1 MGCSSQ
7 KNIEVE
13 DIGKSS
19 KENKEFSQKNTE
31 SKKNKNEEQ
40 ENSEISGEKNDLKK
54 ENSKSKESD
63 DEEIEMNDEN
73 KDKIEMLKKKHM
85 IHEYYFYPTKN
96 IPKRKFVKR
105 DIDKELP
112 SDFANRESSK
122 NKDRQYFCF
131 IKNEDKDK
139 NKKKKNFIDE
149 AEKEEE
155 TENNNLLEDDLYLF
169 NQKKKKIKSIKP
181 LNREE
186 VIKPYNYQI
195 EYDVNGERIMDI
207 RNKENNKYE
216 YLDMFP
222 NGEAYKFINNEEEE
236 VNLKEKEEE
245 KKIVIEAKKELED
258 KKIEMIKKNDVNDI
272 ANIINKELKEN
283 GLLEGDKKVEENPND
298 F

>member
-13 DIGKSS
+13 DTEKSS
-19 KENKEFSQKNTE
+19 KKNKEFSQKNLE
-31 SKKNKNEEQ
+31 CKKEENEEQ
-40 ENSEISGEKNDLKK
+40 ENSEISGENNDAEK

-122 NKDRQYFCF
+122 NKDRHYFCF
-131 IKNEDKDK
+131 IKNEDKNK
-139 NKKKKNFIDE
+139 NKKNFIDE
-149 AEKEEE
+149 EEKE
-155 TENNNLLEDDLYLF
+155 TEKNNLLEDDIYLF
-169 NQKKKKIKSIKP
+169 NQRKKKIKSIKP